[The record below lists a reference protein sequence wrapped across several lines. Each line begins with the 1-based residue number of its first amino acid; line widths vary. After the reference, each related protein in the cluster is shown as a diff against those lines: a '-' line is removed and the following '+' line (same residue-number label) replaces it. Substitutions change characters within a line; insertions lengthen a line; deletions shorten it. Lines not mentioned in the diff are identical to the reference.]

1 MLGILYYLIYVIAG
15 LYIGDILLSKYKP
28 YERLSIS
35 LAVGTILNVW
45 LPTIVSI
52 ITGKFNIFSNIAAL
66 ALLGSL
72 VAAVYFYNKKHKK
85 VIIKDLYKQWN
96 KKEAFKISLAIIPLM
111 IIIFIIFNGHV
122 LYDIDGSLYGG
133 QSTYGDLSM
142 HMGMITSIANQGIF
156 PPEYSILP
164 GTRLGY
170 PFLVNLQ
177 SASMYL
183 FGTSLRFSIIFP
195 SLFLSLS
202 CFLGLYALARDF
214 IKKHSSAA
222 LATYLFFITGGL
234 GFIFYLNGDGM
245 MTSLFN
251 EFYMAPTNYTDLNLR
266 WVNIICDMMVPQR
279 TFLIGLST
287 VLPILLLT
295 KKALDNNSNFQM
307 LFAGIM
313 ASALPMIHTH
323 SFLALGIICAG
334 LLFGGAF
341 IYKQNIKNWII
352 KWGIFLIPVIV
363 FAAPQLFYWIFN
375 QSQSFLRFH
384 LDWVNDGDF
393 WLWFWIKNIGLPFL
407 LIVPAFIHA
416 DKKTRLWFICATVIF
431 VIAEII
437 AFQPNTY
444 DNNKLM
450 LIWYAVTVIIV
461 ADCLIMLYNK
471 MQNAAGQKFIAVV
484 VAVVLFASGALTIG
498 REINSNTQY
507 RQYSEVQVEC
517 AEFIEQNTAT
527 DSLFIT
533 GHQHLNEVA
542 ALAGRNIYAG
552 SSIYVHFHGLDYSE
566 RYYEIK
572 YIYEN
577 AAETVTTLKDIGADY
592 IYISSYERYDYTI
605 DNTLYDLYPLVY
617 SSFGIDI
624 LAVSENAKSIG
635 TLNID

>member
-1 MLGILYYLIYVIAG
+1 MLGILYYLIYVVAG
-15 LYIGDILLSKYKP
+15 LYIGDILFNQYKP

-45 LPTIVSI
+45 LPAAVSLI
-52 ITGKFNIFSNIAAL
+52 IGKFNMLSNIIAL
-66 ALLGSL
+66 VLLG
-72 VAAVYFYNKKHKK
+72 VIVVVVYFHNRKHKH
-85 VIIKDLYKQWN
+85 ILLKDLFKQWD
-96 KKEAFKISLAIIPLM
+96 KKEAVKIALAIIPLM
-111 IIIFIIFNGHV
+111 LIIFIIFNGHI
-122 LYDIDGSLYGG
+122 LFNIDGSLYGG

-142 HMGMITSIANQGIF
+142 HMGMITSIAKQGTF

-170 PFLVNLQ
+170 PFLINMQ
-177 SASMYL
+177 SASMHL
-183 FGTSLRFSIIFP
+183 LGTSLRWSIIFP

-214 IKKHSSAA
+214 IKKHSSAT
-222 LATYLFFITGGL
+222 LAMYMFFITGGL

-245 MTSLFN
+245 MKSLFT
-251 EFYMAPTNYTDLNLR
+251 EYYMAPTNFLDLNLR

-295 KKALDNNSNFQM
+295 KKALDTNNNVHM

-334 LLFGGAF
+334 LLFGGAY
-341 IYKQNIKNWII
+341 IYKQKIKDWLL
-352 KWGIFLIPVIV
+352 KWGIFLIPVII

-375 QSQSFLRFH
+375 QSESFLRIN
-384 LDWVNDGDF
+384 LDWVNNGDF
-393 WLWFWIKNIGLPFL
+393 WLWFWVKNIGLPFL
-407 LIVPAFIHA
+407 LIIPALLHA
-416 DKKTRLWFICATVIF
+416 DKKNRIWFFSATIIF
-431 VIAEII
+431 FIAEII
-437 AFQPNTY
+437 AFQPNEY

-450 LIWYAVTVIIV
+450 LIWYAITVIIV
-461 ADCLIMLYNK
+461 ADYLVMLYNK
-471 MQNAAGQKFIAVV
+471 LKSTTGQKFIAVIV
-484 VAVVLFASGALTIG
+484 GIVLFASGTLTIG
-498 REINSNTQY
+498 REINSNKQY

-517 AEFIEQNTAT
+517 AEFIEENTAT
-527 DSLFIT
+527 DALFIT
-533 GHQHLNEVA
+533 GNQHLNEVA

-552 SSIYVHFHGLDYSE
+552 STLYVHFHGLDYSE
-566 RYYEIK
+566 RYYEIR

-577 AAETVTTLKDIGADY
+577 PDDAVQTVKDIGADY
-592 IYISSYERYDYTI
+592 IYISSYERYDYAI
-605 DNTLYDLYPLVY
+605 DNVIYDLYPLVY
-617 SSFGIDI
+617 SNYGIDI
-624 LAVSENAKSIG
+624 LAVSDEAKSIA